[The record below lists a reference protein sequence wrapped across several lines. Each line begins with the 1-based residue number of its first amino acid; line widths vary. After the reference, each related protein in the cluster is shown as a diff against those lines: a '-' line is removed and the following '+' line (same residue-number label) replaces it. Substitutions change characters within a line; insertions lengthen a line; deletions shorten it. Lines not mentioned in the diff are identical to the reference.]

1 MKRRITVST
10 ENITKGK
17 YCAAVIKDGKRKE
30 LRSVEFNGY
39 MNYELSEKA
48 TTISKKEALEIRL
61 QGVDGREDSA
71 IIIEISRPQ
80 PK

>member
-10 ENITKGK
+10 ENITEGK
-17 YCAAVIKDGKRKE
+17 YSAAVIKDGKRKE

-39 MNYELSEKA
+39 MNYELSEKV
-48 TTISKKEALEIRL
+48 TTISKKEALEIKL